1 MQVGITGG
9 TGFVGSHLAR
19 RLADADH
26 KVRLISR
33 YEGPA
38 GGQRTQPNLAF
49 VAASITDQAALTDA
63 VAGCDAVAHLAGIHF
78 ERGEQT
84 FERVHVGGT
93 ETVVAAAEDA
103 DVPRLALGSYLR
115 ARPDCGSAY
124 LESKWAAEEC
134 VRDSA
139 LDHTVCKVG
148 VAYGRGD
155 HMLGHLS
162 RWLTT
167 VPLFASVGFGERRLR
182 PVAIEDVVDVLE
194 ASLTEERLSRSTVP
208 VVGPEELTLNEA
220 IQRVGDVLGLSPLVF
235 PLPVRL
241 HYAIARLQGA
251 VLKTPVTSPAQV
263 RMLAEGAT
271 DPAPSEIC
279 DPLPDDLEP
288 DQPFSRDRIQ
298 EAVGD
303 PRSYGLDDLRW

>member
-9 TGFVGSHLAR
+9 TGFVGSYLAR
-19 RLADADH
+19 RLAAADN
-26 KVRLISR
+26 KVRLVSR

-38 GGQRTQPNLAF
+38 GGQRTQPNIAF
-49 VAASITDQAALTDA
+49 VAASVTDQAALTDA
-63 VAGCDAVAHLAGIHF
+63 VAGCDAVAHLADINF
-78 ERGEQT
+78 ERDEQT
-84 FERVHVGGT
+84 FERVHVKGT

-103 DVPRLALGSYLR
+103 GVPRLALGSYLR

-124 LESKWAAEEC
+124 LESKWTAEEC
-134 VRDSA
+134 VRDST
-139 LDHTVCKVG
+139 LNHTVCKVG

-167 VPLFASVGFGERRLR
+167 VPVFASVGFAERRLR
-182 PVAIEDVVDVLE
+182 PVAIEDVVSVLE
-194 ASLTEERLSRSTVP
+194 ASLTGERLSELTVP

-220 IQRVGDVLGLSPLVF
+220 VRRVGDVLGLSPLIF

-241 HYAIARLQGA
+241 HYGIARLQGA
-251 VLKTPVTSPAQV
+251 GLETPVISPAQV

-271 DPAPSEIC
+271 DPAPSGVC
-279 DPLPDDLEP
+279 DPLPDDLGP
-288 DQPFSRDRIQ
+288 DQPFSRDRIR

-303 PRSYGLDDLRW
+303 PRSYGLADLRW